1 MSSPRVSVVMIFLNE
16 ERFISEAL
24 HSVRSQTYTD
34 WELLLVDDGS
44 TDASTAIARDEA
56 ARYPGTVRYLE
67 HSGHANRGM
76 SASRNLA
83 LAHARGA
90 LVSYIDGDDVWVPEK
105 LDEQVRLLDDH
116 PEVAFVYGPLLVW
129 HGWTG
134 RPEDASNDYL
144 YGLGKDRR
152 HPYLDSVIPP
162 PRLVALLLRDRNF
175 IPGGILVKRAV
186 LDAVGGYVEEFRA
199 VYEDTVVLVK
209 ICLTFPVYISGRS
222 WYMYRK
228 HSDQTTVQAERLG
241 QWHSDERRFVHWV
254 ADYVA
259 THAIVDRGLRRALRR
274 EGLKVN
280 YPRLADLQRRTIRSI
295 ETTWPFSRICWSIRT
310 LARRLTLPP
319 KRTPRA

>member
-1 MSSPRVSVVMIFLNE
+1 MIFLNE
-16 ERFISEAL
+16 ERFITEAL

-56 ARYPGTVRYLE
+56 ARCPGTVRYLE
-67 HSGHANRGM
+67 HPGHANRGM

-83 LAHARGA
+83 LAYAGGT
-90 LVSYIDGDDVWVPEK
+90 LVSYIDGDDIWVPEK
-105 LDEQVRLLDDH
+105 LEEQVRLLDDH

-129 HGWTG
+129 YGWTG
-134 RPEDASNDYL
+134 RREDASNDYL
-144 YGLGKDRR
+144 YGLGKHGR
-152 HPYLDSVIPP
+152 HPYIDGVIPP
-162 PRLVALLLRDRNF
+162 PRLVELLLSDRNF

-186 LDAVGGYVEEFRA
+186 LDAVGGYVDEFRTQ
-199 VYEDTVVLVK
+199 YEDVVVLVK

-228 HSDQTTVQAERLG
+228 HSDQTTVQARRLG
-241 QWHSDERRFVHWV
+241 QWLSNERRFVHWV

-274 EGLKVN
+274 EVLKVN
-280 YPRLADLQRRTIRSI
+280 YPRLADLQRRMVRSV
-295 ETTWPFSRICWSIRT
+295 ETTWLLSRISWLIRT
-310 LARRLTLPP
+310 MARRLALPLE
-319 KRTPRA
+319 RPR